1 MKDRIPKDSNCRD
14 YRNSSTSLLPG
25 EPPVVTIEEAPLNAR
40 RIFATVDVHA
50 SSDGVW
56 NVLTAYEKLQ
66 RVVPSLVKNDVLF
79 RTEEGGARL
88 SQVGVHI
95 WKKLIA
101 PPPYSPLP
109 CACVRQVGGA
119 KVLPGITFTA
129 KTVLDVAVFLE
140 SSPLPESML
149 AVGPPAGVKAA
160 AASDFYRN
168 EPLRRGRFPR
178 PAVIPSLPKRDITMQ
193 VGPLE
198 ECDSL
203 YASMR
208 RVIGIYIHRVE
219 CGGRRRLRTLPRSL
233 VRRNMFPSSAAYLT
247 WLSSF

>member
-1 MKDRIPKDSNCRD
+1 MKDRIPKDCNCRD
-14 YRNSSTSLLPG
+14 NHNSSTSLLPG

-88 SQVGVHI
+88 SQVGPHLEKVYRASA
-95 WKKLIA
+95 LFTTTM
-101 PPPYSPLP
+101 
-109 CACVRQVGGA
+109 CMRQVGGA

-203 YASMR
+203 
-208 RVIGIYIHRVE
+208 
-219 CGGRRRLRTLPRSL
+219 
-233 VRRNMFPSSAAYLT
+233 
-247 WLSSF
+247 

>member
-1 MKDRIPKDSNCRD
+1 LEKVDR
-14 YRNSSTSLLPG
+14 TS
-25 EPPVVTIEEAPLNAR
+25 A
-40 RIFATVDVHA
+40 
-50 SSDGVW
+50 
-56 NVLTAYEKLQ
+56 
-66 RVVPSLVKNDVLF
+66 LF
-79 RTEEGGARL
+79 TTTM
-88 SQVGVHI
+88 
-95 WKKLIA
+95 
-101 PPPYSPLP
+101 
-109 CACVRQVGGA
+109 CMRQVGGA

-208 RVIGIYIHRVE
+208 RVIGICIHRVE